1 MKSYSLGRVFQYTL
15 YHYNVMQNK
24 YLIRVLVILGLP
36 LFIGLMDRDVENAI
50 EVASVIYF
58 FASIGFASLSVY
70 PMRERGMK
78 ILEMSVPVS
87 KCERMSFLL
96 LNMAVIYPLFVTI
109 AAFIVAPITS
119 FVDPDI
125 YNIKELLLEM
135 YDNGFCDWWLYVTCQ
150 FFGAGALLINLLA
163 RRNLFVAYLIAFIS
177 FIALFSCVGWV
188 LSMMSEMNIIYDNT
202 IYISEQVF
210 ADVVEPI
217 IKVVYSC
224 LPAII
229 YAICYVVL
237 CKRQLKW

>member
-1 MKSYSLGRVFQYTL
+1 MKSYSLGRVFQYAR
-15 YHYNVMQNK
+15 YHYAVMQSG
-24 YLIRVLVILGLP
+24 YLMRLLIILGLP
-36 LFIGLMDRDVENAI
+36 LFIGLMGRDVENAI
-50 EVASVIYF
+50 EVAAIIYF

-109 AAFIVAPITS
+109 STFVVALITA

-135 YDNGFCDWWLYVTCQ
+135 YDNGFGDWWLYVTCQ

-188 LSMMSEMNIIYDNT
+188 LGAMSEMNIIYDNT